1 MMKFKGFDGL
11 NKAEEQELRNQLIKD
26 RSKKITGSNR

>member
-1 MMKFKGFDGL
+1 V